1 MQLER
6 GQVAVITGAA
16 SGIGLGLA
24 HAFASRGLDI
34 VLADIETDPLAQ
46 AVTAVEE
53 HGVGALGVP
62 TDVTD
67 LAQVEALA
75 AATLDRFGRVDVVC
89 NNAGVAALG
98 PPSWE
103 TPDADW
109 QWVLSVNLGGVI
121 NGIRAFVPHLVAQ
134 NSGHVV
140 NTASM
145 AGVSVTTRH
154 APYVASKF
162 AVAGLS
168 ELLRAELDVAAPDV
182 GVTIVYPGTTNT
194 NIATAHRNRP
204 ASLPMGSFELTDD
217 VMNEVLTWAGQI
229 SGPAVEP
236 ADAAES
242 IVRAVEAGRL
252 HVTANGSASAVRAWI
267 DPLLAD
273 FEHG

>member
-1 MQLER
+1 MHLER
-6 GQVAVITGAA
+6 GQVAVVTGAA
-16 SGIGLGLA
+16 SGIGRGLA
-24 HAFASRGLDI
+24 NAFAARGLDV
-34 VLADIETDPLAQ
+34 VLADIETAPLAE
-46 AVTAVEE
+46 AVTEVEK
-53 HGVGALGVP
+53 HGAGALGVP

-67 LAQVEALA
+67 LAQVQALA
-75 AATLDRFGRVDVVC
+75 SSTLDRFGRIDVIC
-89 NNAGVAALG
+89 NNAGVASLG
-98 PPSWE
+98 PYAWE
-103 TPDADW
+103 TPEADW

-145 AGVSVTTRH
+145 AAVSVTSRH

-168 ELLRAELDVAAPDV
+168 EALRAELDHAAPNV

-194 NIATAHRNRP
+194 NIAMAHRNRP
-204 ASLPMGSFELTDD
+204 ASLPMGSFEITDD
-217 VMNEVLTWAGQI
+217 VMGEVLAWAGAI

-236 ADAAES
+236 EQAAES
-242 IVRAVEAGRL
+242 VVRAVEAGRL
-252 HVTANGSASAVRAWI
+252 HVTANGSSAAVRALI